1 MGEDKQ
7 HTVLCVDDEQNILS
21 SLRRLFRK
29 ESFRVLTA
37 SSGPDGLQRLR
48 EEEVHV
54 VISDQ
59 RMPGMNGT
67 EFLAQVKEEY
77 PDIIRIVLSGYTDV
91 DSITE
96 SINKGHIYKFLLKPW
111 NDENLK
117 LEIRQALDQ
126 YELLQTNR
134 RLSNTVLEQN
144 ETLKKL
150 NEDLET
156 LVQER
161 TRMLEIQNQALELSR
176 TILENLPLPVIGV
189 SSEGMIVL
197 INQAAHAVGVPP
209 GDIAVGKCLSDCF
222 PTEVEQTATAAFS
235 THKSQTIRGYC
246 LCNCI
251 YDIEMAP
258 MKGPFQGKGLIM
270 TLKPSEVSV

>member
-156 LVQER
+156 LGEDPHAG
-161 TRMLEIQNQALELSR
+161 N
-176 TILENLPLPVIGV
+176 
-189 SSEGMIVL
+189 SESGPG
-197 INQAAHAVGVPP
+197 AFPHHSGKSPPP
-209 GDIAVGKCLSDCF
+209 GHRCKFRGNDRSDQPGGPCRGS
-222 PTEVEQTATAAFS
+222 AS
-235 THKSQTIRGYC
+235 RGYC
-246 LCNCI
+246 R
-251 YDIEMAP
+251 
-258 MKGPFQGKGLIM
+258 GQ
-270 TLKPSEVSV
+270 VSIRLFPHRGRANGHSRIFHP